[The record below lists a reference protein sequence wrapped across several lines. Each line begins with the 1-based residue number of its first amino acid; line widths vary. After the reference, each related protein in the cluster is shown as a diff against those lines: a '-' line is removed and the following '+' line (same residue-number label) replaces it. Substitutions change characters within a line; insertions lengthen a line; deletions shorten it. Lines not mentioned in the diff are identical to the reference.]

1 MRAGVRAGAAAAAF
15 LAVISASPGFAE
27 CPVELAVYDDAR
39 GVAELD
45 FTPAPATEGDE
56 ISNSFRLL
64 LDNDVVLDGTVRWEG
79 RESRPIAKL
88 FHKCPEGEPTA
99 EELAACTMWQGVIYS
114 ADEKGTIGL
123 LPKQGQPAP
132 HKLVLPALG
141 PTLRLSTAYGLEGFS
156 ETPWDVFTLKTC
168 QE

>member
-1 MRAGVRAGAAAAAF
+1 MRAGGRAGAAAAAF
-15 LAVISASPGFAE
+15 LATFSAFPAFAE
-27 CPVELAVYDDAR
+27 CPVELAVYTDSR

-45 FTPAPATEGDE
+45 FTPAVVVGEE
-56 ISNSFRLL
+56 EVSNSFRLL
-64 LDNDVVLDGTVRWEG
+64 LDNDVVLDGAVRWEG
-79 RESRPIAKL
+79 RESRPMARL
-88 FHKCPEGEPTA
+88 RFKCPEGEPTA
-99 EELAACTMWQGVIYS
+99 EELAACTMWEGIIYS

-141 PTLRLSTAYGLEGFS
+141 PILTLSTAYGLEGFS
-156 ETPWDVFTLKTC
+156 ETPWDVFSLKGC